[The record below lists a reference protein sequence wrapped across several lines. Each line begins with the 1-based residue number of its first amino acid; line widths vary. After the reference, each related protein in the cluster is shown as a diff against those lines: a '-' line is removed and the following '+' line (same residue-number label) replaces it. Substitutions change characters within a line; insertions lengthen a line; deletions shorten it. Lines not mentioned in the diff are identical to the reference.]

1 MVGERPGPDGITTRR
16 LIGVAVV
23 LLLLVVFI
31 AENFSVVEVRLFIS
45 RVETRLAW
53 ALLLA
58 GALGFAGGWLAARV
72 RR

>member
-1 MVGERPGPDGITTRR
+1 MGQRQGPDRMTTGR
-16 LIGVAVV
+16 LVSIAVV

-31 AENFSVVEVRLFIS
+31 AENFSVVEIRLFIS

-58 GALGFAGGWLAARV
+58 GALGFAGRWLAARL